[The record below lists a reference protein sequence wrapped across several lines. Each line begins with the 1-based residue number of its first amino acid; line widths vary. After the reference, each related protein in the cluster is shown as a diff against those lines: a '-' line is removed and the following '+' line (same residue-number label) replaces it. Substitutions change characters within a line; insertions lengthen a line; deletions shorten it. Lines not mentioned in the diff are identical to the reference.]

1 MHFSNSRTASTLL
14 TALLILS
21 SICTESI
28 AQTTSSSSET
38 AETTNEV
45 STQPGNG
52 SVDVSTSGSA
62 PQETPPDAAAKP
74 QKIAVASERKLK
86 LKGGVTETLSPF
98 KADGSVETIKQGK
111 ALSITLS
118 TNLNSELAQEG
129 DDIYAMVSTDV
140 KDGKKV
146 LLPGQWKVH
155 GKVTKVEKRRRGGL
169 DGYVE
174 IKFDQ
179 LISPD
184 GKLSQP
190 FEATVSTKDSAPKAI
205 AKHLVKDTGYV
216 SVGAVGGAL
225 MSVQL
230 TGIPLAVATNGY
242 SVAIGAAAGAT
253 LGAVAAGT
261 RKGKIMSI
269 LPGDELKL
277 TMSKPVVLPAFNPEA
292 LPSAAPPEVTE
303 GVELFINNCKKL
315 PDPYGDKHSCLL
327 RVNFK
332 FSNKTEKRYDFSD
345 LTVISNR
352 NQNYLPFTSMADIK
366 ETSKSVAPHSV
377 MEGTIT
383 FHVGSP
389 KYKYS
394 LALMDKA
401 KSKVLSR
408 IPLN

>member
-1 MHFSNSRTASTLL
+1 MLL
-14 TALLILS
+14 TTILLVLANS
-21 SICTESI
+21 TGSV
-28 AQTTSSSSET
+28 AQTTASSSDVTPAVDVSET
-38 AETTNEV
+38 AATTQDRPLD
-45 STQPGNG
+45 TQADG
-52 SVDVSTSGSA
+52 A
-62 PQETPPDAAAKP
+62 PRPE
-74 QKIAVASERKLK
+74 KIAASRPLK
-86 LKGGVTETLSPF
+86 LRGGVTQTLTPF
-98 KADGSVETIKQGK
+98 KEDGSVETIQQGQ

-118 TNLNSELAQEG
+118 TNLNSELAQAG

-155 GKVTKVEKRRRGGL
+155 GKVTRVEKQRRGGL

-174 IKFDQ
+174 IKFDN

-184 GKLSQP
+184 GKISVP
-190 FEATVSTKDSAPKAI
+190 FEATVSTKDSAPKSI

-216 SVGAVGGAL
+216 GVGAIGGAL

-230 TGIPLAVATNGY
+230 TGIPLAVATQGY
-242 SVAIGAAAGAT
+242 SLAIGGAAGAT
-253 LGAVAAGT
+253 LGAVAAAR
-261 RKGKIMSI
+261 RKGKIMAV

-277 TMSKPVVLPAFNPEA
+277 TMSKPIVLPAFNPEA
-292 LPSAAPPEVTE
+292 LPSAAAPEVTE
-303 GVELFINNCKKL
+303 GVDLTINKWNKL
-315 PDPYGDKHSCLL
+315 PDPYGDKSSCLL

-332 FSNKTEKRYDFSD
+332 FSNKTENRYDFND
-345 LTVISNR
+345 LAVISNH
-352 NQNYLPFTSMADIK
+352 NQRYLPFTSIADIK
-366 ETSKSVAPHSV
+366 ETSKRVAPHSE